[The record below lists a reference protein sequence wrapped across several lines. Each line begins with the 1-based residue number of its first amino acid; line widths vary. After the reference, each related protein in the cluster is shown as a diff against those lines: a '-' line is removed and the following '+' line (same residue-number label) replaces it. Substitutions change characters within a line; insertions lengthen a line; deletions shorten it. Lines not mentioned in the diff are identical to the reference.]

1 MLSGKLKE
9 ICSLLN
15 WLDKENDRRMT
26 YRRILKTV
34 RLSPNELS
42 WLAARLEEAG
52 YLACTGRDFWGDPR
66 GYRLLKGTD
75 SISLFDLLCC
85 IGMEELFFEGMETG
99 CGRLSAAIRKMQE
112 ELKGIYV
119 SEIQL

>member
-15 WLDKENDRRMT
+15 RLDGENDRCMT

-34 RLSPNELS
+34 RLSPNELG
-42 WLAARLEEAG
+42 WLAARLEKAG

-66 GYRLLKGTD
+66 GYRLHTD
-75 SISLFDLLCC
+75 
-85 IGMEELFFEGMETG
+85 
-99 CGRLSAAIRKMQE
+99 
-112 ELKGIYV
+112 KGISV
-119 SEIQL
+119 CCKLFTG